1 MSGEAATS
9 GCGSGPAADFLLDW
23 VSEILQT
30 EAARELTGARRLSRE
45 RVLAEL
51 EVARDLQLRL
61 LPPVE
66 EFADLAEIAGR
77 CEPALSLGGDFYYLT
92 RLSDGRLGVML
103 GDVSSHGP
111 SAALIM
117 ALTLSAAAVVARV
130 HDGPG
135 DVLARMHGQL
145 LAALESTEMYM
156 TLFYGVLD
164 PGGRRLRYANA
175 GHAFAFRARSD
186 TLERLAA
193 LDPPVGMT
201 APDQYRESDIEWDTG
216 TDTLLLF
223 TDGLSEGLDDPTA
236 GPRERLAPLLSGDDS
251 DPGSLVDALFGQQ
264 EGAPADDRTALAVR
278 V

>member
-1 MSGEAATS
+1 
-9 GCGSGPAADFLLDW
+9 
-23 VSEILQT
+23 
-30 EAARELTGARRLSRE
+30 
-45 RVLAEL
+45 
-51 EVARDLQLRL
+51 
-61 LPPVE
+61 
-66 EFADLAEIAGR
+66 
-77 CEPALSLGGDFYYLT
+77 
-92 RLSDGRLGVML
+92 ML

-117 ALTLSAAAVVARV
+117 ALTLSAAAVVAQV
-130 HDGPG
+130 HDRPG
-135 DVLARMHGQL
+135 EVLARMHRQL

-186 TLERLAA
+186 TLERLPA

-201 APDQYRESDIEWDTG
+201 APDLYRESDIEWATG

-223 TDGLSEGLDDPTA
+223 TDGLSEGLNDPTA
-236 GPRERLAPLLSGDDS
+236 GPRERLAPLLVGDDS
-251 DPGSLVDALFGQQ
+251 DPRSLVDALFGHT
-264 EGAPADDRTALAVR
+264 EGTPADDRTALAVR